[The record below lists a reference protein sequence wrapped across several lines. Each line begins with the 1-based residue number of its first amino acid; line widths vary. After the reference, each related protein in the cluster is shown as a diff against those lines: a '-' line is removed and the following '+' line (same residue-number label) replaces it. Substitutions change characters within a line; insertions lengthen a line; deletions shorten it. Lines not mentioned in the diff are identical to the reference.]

1 MDSEVDL
8 EQLARNLPGFTG
20 ADLANLLN
28 EAALSALREGH
39 PSITPFD
46 ISSAVDRVVQV
57 LPFLAVTILLFALRA
72 CVSCEPASFIAFLP
86 ASNMLTR
93 ALS

>member
-1 MDSEVDL
+1 MEPDVDL

-39 PSITPFD
+39 PSITTAD
-46 ISSAVDRVVQV
+46 VSNAVDRVVQV
-57 LPFLAVTILLFALRA
+57 GSETCTITETGQAA
-72 CVSCEPASFIAFLP
+72 ASDLGW
-86 ASNMLTR
+86 S
-93 ALS
+93 LSKLGSQN

>member
-1 MDSEVDL
+1 MDPEVDL

-39 PSITPFD
+39 PSISVSD
-46 ISSAVDRVVQV
+46 VSNAVDRVVQV
-57 LPFLAVTILLFALRA
+57 TTSTSALSSSSNCLLSLD
-72 CVSCEPASFIAFLP
+72 PAAG
-86 ASNMLTR
+86 R
-93 ALS
+93 ALIL

>member
-1 MDSEVDL
+1 MDPDVDL

-39 PSITPFD
+39 PSIMPFD
-46 ISSAVDRVVQV
+46 ISNAVDRVVQV
-57 LPFLAVTILLFALRA
+57 CSTELYPCI
-72 CVSCEPASFIAFLP
+72 
-86 ASNMLTR
+86 
-93 ALS
+93 

>member
-1 MDSEVDL
+1 MDPEVDL

-57 LPFLAVTILLFALRA
+57 NILLGRLHSCCLPNPSALHELQA
-72 CVSCEPASFIAFLP
+72 CKLHLYLVSVPVK
-86 ASNMLTR
+86 T
-93 ALS
+93 